1 VAVWW
6 YSSIQ
11 LYNPECEVLDTG
23 VDKWF
28 SPPNCTAQTRIDFLV
43 FGKVHM
49 YAPDYDPEGL
59 LSTLTTSAVT
69 VCAGISPICLAN

>member
-1 VAVWW
+1 VGAWW
-6 YSSIQ
+6 YSSVH
-11 LYNPECEVLDTG
+11 LYNPECEVLDIG

-28 SPPNCTAQTRIDFLV
+28 YPANCTAQTRIDLLV
-43 FGKVHM
+43 FERAHM

-69 VCAGISPICLAN
+69 VCAGISPMFWAN